1 MADIVG
7 ADAPVSPRVAIPK
20 FRYVVVGLMFVG
32 SVLLWADRLNVSVAA
47 PLIVKDY
54 GWSPTVLGAVF
65 SAFTFGYLLTQ
76 IPGGRLGDA
85 MPRLVLGVS
94 GILWSFFTI
103 ITPFGRTP
111 AIMISIR
118 AALGICEGPFLPTT
132 VAILAR
138 WMPRLERASINGVVT
153 SASNWAPV
161 VFLPF
166 AAFLVH
172 NYGWQSAFY
181 VFGVLGLLWAVTWF
195 LIARDRPEDHPSVGK
210 PELEKILDGR
220 GLSAERLPMGPVLRR
235 SATWGTIIGWVGIP
249 YSNYMMLSWLPT
261 LFATRFHVAILKAGF
276 LSALP
281 FLCSIVGQIIGGLLL
296 DKMTKAGVKRENG
309 YRILIGVGMFGAA
322 ICFYLV
328 TVNFQVDWVLTFI
341 SLGMGIV
348 GLCSPQF
355 WTLPMDIS
363 PARAS
368 AIAGAMN
375 AAGIAGAVV
384 SPFLTGWI
392 VETTGQWFIAFY
404 LAAGVLVVAATC
416 AVVLLRGPLAVADD
430 ALS

>member
-1 MADIVG
+1 M
-7 ADAPVSPRVAIPK
+7 
-20 FRYVVVGLMFVG
+20 
-32 SVLLWADRLNVSVAA
+32 
-47 PLIVKDY
+47 
-54 GWSPTVLGAVF
+54 
-65 SAFTFGYLLTQ
+65 
-76 IPGGRLGDA
+76 
-85 MPRLVLGVS
+85 
-94 GILWSFFTI
+94 
-103 ITPFGRTP
+103 
-111 AIMISIR
+111 
-118 AALGICEGPFLPTT
+118 
-132 VAILAR
+132 
-138 WMPRLERASINGVVT
+138 T

-172 NYGWQSAFY
+172 NYGWPSAFY
-181 VFGVLGLLWAVTWF
+181 VFGALGLIWAVTWF
-195 LIARDRPEDHPSVGK
+195 LVARDRPEDHPAVGK
-210 PELEKILDGR
+210 LELEKILDGR
-220 GLSAERLPMGPVLRR
+220 GLSAQRLPMGPVLKRA
-235 SATWGTIIGWVGIP
+235 ATWGTIIGWIGIP

-281 FLCSIVGQIIGGLLL
+281 FLCSIVGQLIGGFLL
-296 DKMTKAGVKRENG
+296 DAMTKAGVKRENG

-368 AIAGAMN
+368 AIAGSMN

-392 VETTGQWFIAFY
+392 VETTGQWFVAFY
-404 LAAGVLVVAATC
+404 VAAGILVVAATC
-416 AVVLLRGPLAVADD
+416 AIVLLRGPLAVADD
-430 ALS
+430 ASGAPA